1 MARPSL
7 LEPARPLSTGRTVA
21 RVALGAMLLF
31 TGISHLTFARREF
44 IAQVPRSLPLSD
56 DAVVLLSGAAE
67 LLIGASLVA
76 LPTRRVPV
84 GLATAAFFVAIF
96 PGNIAQYLNGVSAF
110 GLDTDGKRLARLF
123 FQPALVAWALH
134 STGAWEWLR
143 DREPPRSRRDR
154 VSAPSPGSRDRAAPG
169 PDAPS

>member
-7 LEPARPLSTGRTVA
+7 LDPAPPLSTARTVS
-21 RVALGAMLLF
+21 RVALGTMLLF

-44 IAQVPRSLPLSD
+44 IAQVPQSLPLSD
-56 DAVVLLSGAAE
+56 DAVVLLSGVAE

-84 GLATAAFFVAIF
+84 GLGTAAFFVAIF

-110 GLDTDGKRLARLF
+110 GLDTDGKRLVRLF

-134 STGAWEWLR
+134 STGAWAWLR
-143 DREPPRSRRDR
+143 YR
-154 VSAPSPGSRDRAAPG
+154 APTASPGEAVTAGGSPDRAARG
-169 PDAPS
+169 QDARS